1 MKKIIALL
9 VFLMLLGTV
18 CEVLAQG
25 PTPAMLRA
33 QRRQDRENAR
43 QAAEGIGVT
52 QPDYSVLDAP
62 LPRLLPPDDSAGSG

>member
-9 VFLMLLGTV
+9 VFLMLLGAV
-18 CEVLAQG
+18 CEVFAQG

-62 LPRLLPPDDSAGSG
+62 PRLLPPDDSARSG